1 MGGAQDFAAHR
12 RPAKLDPRRHRR
24 REPTSALTVD
34 RVYRNGG
41 MNLQALS
48 LDLLQPFCRPMRF
61 EAGEML
67 RRKGRYY
74 RDMFLLSSGCIEID
88 REVSS
93 NAPNPIISLPGC
105 PIGEIA
111 FLRGCSA
118 TASVIAKTPGTALI
132 IDDAT
137 LVR

>member
-24 REPTSALTVD
+24 REPTSALTGD

-67 RRKGRYY
+67 RRKGQYY
-74 RDMFLLSSGCIEID
+74 REMFLLSRGCIEID

-93 NAPNPIISLPGC
+93 NAPNLMVSLPGC
-105 PIGEIA
+105 PIGDIA
-111 FLRGCSA
+111 CFRGCSA
-118 TASVIAKTPGTALI
+118 TARVVVIALGTALVVEA
-132 IDDAT
+132 AT
-137 LVR
+137 